1 MKNWNRIIPYIT
13 LGIASVIVF
22 MLSQL
27 PLEDKYQNIL
37 LGVFSN
43 SIFFFLLYFFYDMI
57 KQIVLMR
64 ERKYLDDYI
73 KNKIAND
80 IFVSLYYL
88 KKIIHGY
95 NLETNTLKN
104 IFAIVNYS
112 KEEANN
118 SVRNQNFL
126 GFQIFKNTDEVRSL
140 FSDALNDNLILKY
153 STHVDSI
160 SILRIANNLAKLEAI
175 LKTEANYEKSAEQ
188 GIEFEVVNGKDLNP
202 ENDEKYLL
210 MKKTSHTNRFVV
222 YDSGF
227 FENEKKELLLNRYML
242 NDKYSTEVSSLLF
255 ETFSLMKH
263 WIPDSIYLAK
273 NESRFRI
280 IKDFFSPNTSA
291 KTKKSKIFVADIVE
305 VNKNA

>member
-13 LGIASVIVF
+13 LGFATVIVF
-22 MLSQL
+22 ILSQL
-27 PLEDKYQNIL
+27 SFDIKIQNIL
-37 LGVFSN
+37 LSVFSN
-43 SIFFFLLYFFYDMI
+43 SIFFFIVYFFYDII
-57 KQIVLMR
+57 KQVVLVR

-112 KEEANN
+112 KEEIN
-118 SVRNQNFL
+118 SSVINQSFL

-140 FSDALNDNLILKY
+140 FSDALNDNFILKY
-153 STHVDSI
+153 STHVDAI
-160 SILRIANNLAKLEAI
+160 NILRIANNLTKLEAI
-175 LKTEANYEKSAEQ
+175 LKTESNFEKSAEQ
-188 GIEFEVVNGKDLNP
+188 GIEFEIVNGKNLNP

-210 MKKTSHTNRFVV
+210 MKKTSHINRFVV
-222 YDSGF
+222 YDSGYY
-227 FENEKKELLLNRYML
+227 ENEKIELLLNRYIL
-242 NDKYSTEVSSLLF
+242 KDKYSDEVSALLF
-255 ETFSLMKH
+255 ETFLLMKH
-263 WIPDSIYLAK
+263 WTSDSIYLAK
-273 NESRFRI
+273 NEPRFKI
-280 IKDFFSPNTSA
+280 IKDFFSPNTHS

-305 VNKNA
+305 INKSV